1 MQKQTYEV
9 TEKAGLFVA
18 GKRSPGAGKPIQLTE
33 EQAHFALAA
42 GELRAPGPKPAEEAN
57 KEASSEEQTKEGQAV
72 ATPSKAARKG

>member
-18 GKRSPGAGKPIQLTE
+18 GKRSPGAGKTIELTE

-42 GELRAPGPKPAEEAN
+42 GELRLPGQKPAEEAEKETSEDPA
-57 KEASSEEQTKEGQAV
+57 KEAPAAV
-72 ATPSKAARKG
+72 TPSKAVKKG

>member
-18 GKRSPGAGKPIQLTE
+18 GKRSPGAGKTIELTE

-42 GELRAPGPKPAEEAN
+42 GELRLPGQKPAEEAA
-57 KEASSEEQTKEGQAV
+57 KETSSEDSAKSAPAA
-72 ATPSKAARKG
+72 ATPSKAVKKG